1 MFEKVQHVVKL
12 PGLALL
18 GAQGRADGGEAIAV
32 LREDGVF
39 GIQMQR
45 LHEPLAQTGQEVERT
60 AQEHDG
66 ARQLP
71 ALGQAGDGLIDH
83 GLEDGGSHVF
93 LSSAL
98 VQNGLDVAL
107 GKDAAAGGD
116 GVDLLVL
123 ERQLVQLVHRDVEQ
137 GGHLVDEGPGA
148 AGAGAVHALFQGVAE
163 EDDLGVLAA
172 QLDDGIGLGDELTHG
187 GGGGVDLLHEV
198 QVRGLGHAQAGRAG
212 DGELDLLPAEHPAQP
227 LQGLAGALAGLGIV
241 PLIGAEEQFILFI
254 QHHDLHG
261 GGADVDSDA
270 Q

>member
-18 GAQGRADGGEAIAV
+18 SAQGCADGGEAIAV

-45 LHEPLAQTGQEVERT
+45 LHEPLAQTGQEVERA

-123 ERQLVQLVHRDVEQ
+123 ERQLVQLVHRDVQQ
-137 GGHLVDEGPGA
+137 GGHLVDEGARCRRRRSRSCALPG
-148 AGAGAVHALFQGVAE
+148 
-163 EDDLGVLAA
+163 
-172 QLDDGIGLGDELTHG
+172 
-187 GGGGVDLLHEV
+187 
-198 QVRGLGHAQAGRAG
+198 RRRRR
-212 DGELDLLPAEHPAQP
+212 
-227 LQGLAGALAGLGIV
+227 
-241 PLIGAEEQFILFI
+241 
-254 QHHDLHG
+254 
-261 GGADVDSDA
+261 
-270 Q
+270 